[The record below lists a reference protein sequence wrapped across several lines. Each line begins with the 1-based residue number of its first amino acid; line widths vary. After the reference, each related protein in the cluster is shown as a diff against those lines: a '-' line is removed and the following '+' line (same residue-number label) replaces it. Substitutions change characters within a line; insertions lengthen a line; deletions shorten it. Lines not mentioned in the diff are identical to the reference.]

1 VIDYY
6 IKNYFGDNKLMCGLT
21 GFLWGPQ
28 KKPNNI
34 DKKLKYMTDSLTH
47 RGPDDEGFWIDEN
60 SRVAIGHRRLSV
72 LDLSSAGHQPMYS
85 TSSRYIIAFNGEIY
99 NHTELRARLNSES
112 NNTIEWIG
120 HSDTETLLS
129 CFEVW
134 GVEATL
140 KEISGMFVIAL
151 YDTKHNSLYLIRD
164 RMGEKSLY
172 YGWSNDVFL
181 FGSELKSIKAFR
193 GFSGE
198 VDRNALAL
206 FLKYD
211 YVPSPYSIYKG
222 ISKLP
227 QGSYIKIS
235 MNNNVWSKEHLSG
248 PNYYWSMREVSKSGK
263 DANKF
268 NGSDKDAIQ
277 ELDNLLNKSIK
288 QQMISDV
295 PLGAFL
301 SGGVDSSVVAALMQK
316 NSKNKIKTFTIG
328 FNEKHYN
335 EAEYAKEVALHLG
348 TDHTELYISPEQA
361 ISVISRLPKV
371 YDEPFADSSQI
382 PTFLVSEMAKQYVTV
397 SLSGDGGDELFGG
410 YNRYLMANRVWK
422 KIEKVPFTFRK
433 MISKGITLLSP
444 KVWDILINSVFKF
457 LPSGFRMSHPGDK
470 IYKLSKMLMSNNIYD
485 IYDGLVSHWD
495 NSFEVVIGCKK
506 ESVKFDQDTDHL
518 HPEDGMML
526 LDSMTYLPDDILVKV
541 DRAAMSVS
549 LETRAPFLDKDV
561 VEFAWQLPL
570 NMKIRDS
577 QGKWV
582 LRKVLDKYVPKE
594 LIDRPKMG
602 FGVPIDSWLRGP
614 LREWAEDLLS
624 EERLKD
630 DGYFHVESIRDK
642 WKEHLSGHRNW
653 QYHLWSVLMFQAWLD
668 DQ

>member
-1 VIDYY
+1 
-6 IKNYFGDNKLMCGLT
+6 MCGLA
-21 GFLWGPQ
+21 GFLSNHIDS
-28 KKPNNI
+28 KNI
-34 DKKLKYMTDSLTH
+34 CSQLESMINTLEH
-47 RGPDDEGFWIDEN
+47 RGPDSIGHWFSSKYNI
-60 SRVAIGHRRLSV
+60 AIGHARLSI
-72 LDLSSAGHQPMYS
+72 LDLSDAGNQPMR
-85 TSSRYIIAFNGEIY
+85 SSSGQYIIAFNGEIY
-99 NHTELRARLNSES
+99 NHLELRARLNNES
-112 NNTIEWIG
+112 KNTIQWNG

-129 CFEVW
+129 CFEAW
-134 GVEATL
+134 GVDTTL
-140 KEISGMFVIAL
+140 QKISGMFAIAL
-151 YDTKHNSLYLIRD
+151 YDTKNNSLYLIRD
-164 RMGEKSLY
+164 RMGEKPLY
-172 YGWSNDVFL
+172 YGWSDDSFL
-181 FGSELKSIKAFR
+181 FGSELKSLKAFK
-193 GFSGE
+193 GFLGE

-222 ISKLP
+222 INKLP
-227 QGSYIKIS
+227 KGSYIQIS
-235 MNNNVWSKEHLSG
+235 MINNIWDKEGVSN
-248 PNYYWSMREVSKSGK
+248 PNYYWSMNDVAESGMG
-263 DANKF
+263 ANKF
-268 NGSDKDAIQ
+268 NGSEKDAIQ
-277 ELDNLLNKSIK
+277 ALDNLLSKSIK

-301 SGGVDSSVVAALMQK
+301 SGGIDSSIVAALMQK
-316 NSKNKIKTFTIG
+316 QSKKKIKTFTIG
-328 FNEKHYN
+328 FHEKHYN
-335 EAEYAKEVALHLG
+335 EAEYAKEVALYLG
-348 TDHTELYISPEQA
+348 TDHTELYVSPEQA
-361 ISVISRLPKV
+361 IDVISRLPKV

-410 YNRYLMANRVWK
+410 YNRYFMANRIWK
-422 KIEKVPFTFRK
+422 KIEKIPLIVRK
-433 MISKGITLLSP
+433 LISKGITLLSP
-444 KVWDILINSVFKF
+444 KVWDFLINSVFKF
-457 LPSGFRMSHPGDK
+457 LPSGFRMAHPGDK
-470 IYKLSKMLMSNNIYD
+470 IYKLSRMLKSTNIHD

-506 ESVKFDQDTDHL
+506 KNDKFNQDIDFS

-526 LDSMTYLPDDILVKV
+526 LDSITYLPDDILVKV

-561 VEFAWQLPL
+561 VEFAWQLPF

-624 EERLKD
+624 EKRLKD

-653 QYHLWSVLMFQAWLD
+653 QYHLWSVLMFQVWLD